1 MVVRMVVGVVVGVRV
16 PGVVVPLVVVMGVRC
31 VSGIG
36 AAVEVGHK
44 FGAEREEAPCRD
56 GVLDGGGGGRG
67 RGGQEFFP
75 QFLALLEEENEENL
89 W

>member
-1 MVVRMVVGVVVGVRV
+1 MVMVVRMVVGVVVGVGV
-16 PGVVVPLVVVMGVRC
+16 PGVVVSLVVVMGVRY

-56 GVLDGGGGGRG
+56 GVLDGGGRRG
-67 RGGQEFFP
+67 RGGQESFP
-75 QFLALLEEENEENL
+75 
-89 W
+89 